1 MNNPTETKKC
11 HKSGGLF
18 VLAWAFGLINQQE
31 LAHQDTSATG
41 LLVFILILA
50 YIATFAFTLGPVTWV
65 LLSEI
70 FPNFIREKAL
80 SIASCALWMACFIVV
95 LITPALLNLSPVF
108 NFILFGSLNV
118 AGFIFVLKWLPET
131 KGRSLEEIE
140 TLWMK
145 R

>member
-1 MNNPTETKKC
+1 MNNPTETTKC

-50 YIATFAFTLGPVTWV
+50 
-65 LLSEI
+65 
-70 FPNFIREKAL
+70 
-80 SIASCALWMACFIVV
+80 
-95 LITPALLNLSPVF
+95 
-108 NFILFGSLNV
+108 
-118 AGFIFVLKWLPET
+118 ET